1 MPRIVTVTLNPAID
15 RVYRAPG
22 LHTGDTALLEPLA
35 IRPGGK
41 GLNVSRS
48 LARLNIPS
56 ICIAPVAHTELDN
69 FRAEFSNVCAGLVAD
84 ALVPT
89 TPPMRHTITLLD
101 PEAPSVTHLREP
113 GHPLQEETLAEIESR
128 LVALANPDTIIAFCG
143 SLPPSALTTRIAAKV
158 RALAATGA
166 ILSIDASSTF
176 LRECASIP
184 GIILKV
190 NQHEWGAMAGVPIH
204 TPADVVRA
212 ARAHPHLRAC
222 VITLGSEGVVLSTPD
237 LALHAQTPVPA
248 SENPFCTVGC
258 GDAAHA
264 GFLAALP
271 HALPDALR
279 SASAAG
285 TSAAFSR
292 EPGTIFQP
300 SYTANLHSTL
310 LREVRL

>member
-15 RVYRAPG
+15 RVYRAPN
-22 LHTGDTALLEPLA
+22 LQLGDTALLEPLA

-56 ICIAPVAHTELDN
+56 ICVAPVPHTDINTFRSELAD
-69 FRAEFSNVCAGLVAD
+69 ACAGLVAD

-89 TPPMRHTITLLD
+89 SAPMRHTITLLD
-101 PEAPSVTHLREP
+101 PQTPTVTHLREP
-113 GHPLQEETLAEIESR
+113 GHPLPEQALAEISAR
-128 LVALANPDTIIAFCG
+128 LLALANPDTIIAFCG
-143 SLPPSALTTRIAAKV
+143 SISPATQSRDIAAIV
-158 RALAATGA
+158 RTLAGTGA
-166 ILSIDASSTF
+166 VLSIDASSTF
-176 LRECASIP
+176 LRDCASIP
-184 GIILKV
+184 GIILKI
-190 NQHEWGAMAGVPIH
+190 NQHELGAMAGVPIH
-204 TPADVVRA
+204 TPTDAVRA
-212 ARAHPHLRAC
+212 AHAHPHLRAS
-222 VITLGSEGVVLSTPD
+222 VVTLGSEGIVLSTPD
-237 LALHAQTPVPA
+237 LALLAQTPVPA

-271 HALPDALR
+271 QGLPQALR

-292 EPGTIFQP
+292 EPGTLSQP
-300 SYTANLHSTL
+300 SYNANLHSAL
-310 LREVRL
+310 LHEVRL